1 MAAYRRNRGRFLL
14 KVLAVLLTLALATPL
29 LAADA
34 TSPPP
39 YQADVLRLSEVLGA
53 AAYLDGLCAGPI
65 PTDWRGKMQS
75 LLDAQG
81 LDGPSRRP
89 YVEAFNRGQR
99 TFAVA
104 HRSCTAAARNVLQR
118 YFTEGVQLSERLDQ
132 RFGRESD
139 SPIAPVR

>member
-1 MAAYRRNRGRFLL
+1 ML
-14 KVLAVLLTLALATPL
+14 KVMAVFVTLASATPL

-53 AAYLDGLCAGPI
+53 AAYLDGLCGGPAAA
-65 PTDWRGKMQS
+65 DWRAKMIS
-75 LLDAQG
+75 LLDAQS
-81 LDGPSRRP
+81 LDGPARRP

-104 HRSCTAAARNVLQR
+104 HRTCTASARSVLQR
-118 YFTEGVQLSERLDQ
+118 YFSEGAQLSERLDQ
-132 RFGRESD
+132 RFGRTGD
-139 SPIAPVR
+139 SPAVPAR

>member
-1 MAAYRRNRGRFLL
+1 ML
-14 KVLAVLLTLALATPL
+14 KVLAVLVTLGSATPL

-53 AAYLDGLCAGPI
+53 VAYLDGLCVGPT
-65 PTDWRGKMQS
+65 PTDWRAKMLS
-75 LLDAQG
+75 LLDAQR

-118 YFTEGVQLSERLDQ
+118 YFAEGAQLSERLDQ
-132 RFGRESD
+132 RFGRVGD
-139 SPIAPVR
+139 SPAAPAR

>member
-1 MAAYRRNRGRFLL
+1 ML
-14 KVLAVLLTLALATPL
+14 KLLTVFVTLASATPL

-53 AAYLDGLCAGPI
+53 AAYLDGLCAGP
-65 PTDWRGKMQS
+65 TSADWRAKMVS

-81 LDGPSRRP
+81 LDGPARRP

-104 HRSCTAAARNVLQR
+104 HRTCTAAARGVLQR
-118 YFTEGVQLSERLDQ
+118 YFAEGAQLSERLDQ
-132 RFGRESD
+132 RFGRTGD
-139 SPIAPVR
+139 SSAAPVR